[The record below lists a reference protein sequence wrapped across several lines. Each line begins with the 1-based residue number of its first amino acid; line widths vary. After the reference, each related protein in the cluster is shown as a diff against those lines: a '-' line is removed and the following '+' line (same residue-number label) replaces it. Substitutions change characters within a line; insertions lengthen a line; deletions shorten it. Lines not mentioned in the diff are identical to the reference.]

1 MPAEREG
8 PPEREEPGT
17 TPSTGPNHK
26 SGITKPTN
34 QAQPIA
40 ELRPCRRTLAV
51 GRFAHAW
58 REGFGYGF
66 RDALR
71 LAQREVDDPAV
82 WLVLD
87 RLADECQLAA
97 GDQ

>member
-34 QAQPIA
+34 PGTAYSRTPTVPPNSGGRTV
-40 ELRPCRRTLAV
+40 RP
-51 GRFAHAW
+51 
-58 REGFGYGF
+58 
-66 RDALR
+66 R
-71 LAQREVDDPAV
+71 LA
-82 WLVLD
+82 
-87 RLADECQLAA
+87 
-97 GDQ
+97 